1 MVDAQVSGT
10 CGGSPVKVRV
20 FSRAP
25 ITNPSLKEGFV
36 IDTLELQFLN
46 FHGKSSTTSKR
57 QKYSAGE
64 AACRTSEVLRSKAQ
78 PVFLAKL

>member
-25 ITNPSLKEGFV
+25 SKNHPQRVVFFDGAVKNSFSNFLRAESLTT
-36 IDTLELQFLN
+36 ID
-46 FHGKSSTTSKR
+46 KR
-57 QKYSAGE
+57 YGGIAVRG
-64 AACRTSEVLRSKAQ
+64 
-78 PVFLAKL
+78 